1 MKSILKTAIL
11 VLVYQFS
18 FAQNE
23 ADVLRYSTT
32 DVFGS
37 ARFEAMA
44 GSFGGLGA
52 DISAMQINPAGM
64 GRFSSSS
71 VTMSFNNS
79 VLSNQASYNS
89 LETASRHNKFTL
101 SSGGVVLTT
110 DLTQKNVGRR
120 YSQVTLGYTRL
131 KSFSNSIRY
140 EGQNFYSL
148 LDVFANN
155 GAGIDPLD
163 IYDARPFTTGLAYDV
178 FALDY
183 DGMSQEYV
191 SRLTMGDMY
200 HNRQIDTDGGIG
212 EFHIGYSE
220 NYQNTFYYGASLGI
234 RRVKYDENYNHN
246 ERLLDTMGTSL
257 RSFDYRYEQYSSGTG
272 LNLKLG
278 VLYLPTEQ
286 IRVGLAFESPTVIGM
301 KEEWTA
307 NMTAMHSDGLKSVMD
322 EYVPKGKFEYRVK
335 TPMKLRA
342 SFAYILGMRGAVNID
357 FEMSRLPGGELRP
370 SSEFQASASTY
381 TFDLENDEV
390 SLQYRTIL
398 NTRIGVEYMILPDLF
413 LRGGLAILPQPYK
426 KSIGNVTLPNMTYSG
441 GIGWENRR
449 FFIDLSYR
457 VLTLSSDYYAFD
469 PSKME
474 NRADF
479 KTNVHNIVMT
489 AGLKF

>member
-140 EGQNFYSL
+140 EG
-148 LDVFANN
+148 
-155 GAGIDPLD
+155 
-163 IYDARPFTTGLAYDV
+163 R
-178 FALDY
+178 
-183 DGMSQEYV
+183 
-191 SRLTMGDMY
+191 
-200 HNRQIDTDGGIG
+200 
-212 EFHIGYSE
+212 SE
-220 NYQNTFYYGASLGI
+220 E
-234 RRVKYDENYNHN
+234 RRVGKEC
-246 ERLLDTMGTSL
+246 
-257 RSFDYRYEQYSSGTG
+257 RSRW
-272 LNLKLG
+272 
-278 VLYLPTEQ
+278 
-286 IRVGLAFESPTVIGM
+286 SP
-301 KEEWTA
+301 
-307 NMTAMHSDGLKSVMD
+307 N
-322 EYVPKGKFEYRVK
+322 
-335 TPMKLRA
+335 
-342 SFAYILGMRGAVNID
+342 
-357 FEMSRLPGGELRP
+357 
-370 SSEFQASASTY
+370 Q
-381 TFDLENDEV
+381 
-390 SLQYRTIL
+390 
-398 NTRIGVEYMILPDLF
+398 
-413 LRGGLAILPQPYK
+413 
-426 KSIGNVTLPNMTYSG
+426 
-441 GIGWENRR
+441 
-449 FFIDLSYR
+449 
-457 VLTLSSDYYAFD
+457 
-469 PSKME
+469 
-474 NRADF
+474 
-479 KTNVHNIVMT
+479 
-489 AGLKF
+489 